1 MANCCGDTLCDT
13 DRPPEARWRLALWL
27 ALAINAGMFAI
38 EGAAGLLSGSA
49 ALQADALDFL
59 GDAANYG
66 ISLGVVGLALVWRA
80 RAALVKGATMLVFG
94 GWVAGATLWGVWRGE
109 TPTAEVMSVIGLAA
123 LIANVV
129 TAVMLFGFRKGDA
142 NMRSVW
148 ICSRNDAIGNL
159 AVMLAAWGVF
169 GTGTRW
175 PDLLVAAVMAGLAL
189 QGGLQV
195 IRHARVELK
204 TVRATPAPRPFKVE
218 SRHKP
223 VA

>member
-1 MANCCGDTLCDT
+1 MANCCGDTLCET
-13 DRPPEARWRLALWL
+13 DRPPEGRWRLALWL
-27 ALAINAGMFAI
+27 ALAINAGMFAV
-38 EGAAGLLSGSA
+38 EGVAGLLSGSA

-66 ISLGVVGLALVWRA
+66 ISLGVVGLALAWRA

-94 GWVAGATLWGVWRGE
+94 GWVVGATLWGVWRGE
-109 TPTAEVMSVIGLAA
+109 TPAAEVMGVIGLAA

-189 QGGLQV
+189 QGGWQV
-195 IRHARVELK
+195 IRHARAELK
-204 TVRATPAPRPFKVE
+204 TVRATPTPRPFKVE
-218 SRHKP
+218 SRRKP

>member
-1 MANCCGDTLCDT
+1 MG
-13 DRPPEARWRLALWL
+13 
-27 ALAINAGMFAI
+27 
-38 EGAAGLLSGSA
+38 
-49 ALQADALDFL
+49 
-59 GDAANYG
+59 
-66 ISLGVVGLALVWRA
+66 
-80 RAALVKGATMLVFG
+80 
-94 GWVAGATLWGVWRGE
+94 
-109 TPTAEVMSVIGLAA
+109 VIGLAA

-175 PDLLVAAVMAGLAL
+175 PDLLVAGIMAGLAL
-189 QGGLQV
+189 QGGGQV
-195 IRHARVELK
+195 IRHARAELK
-204 TVRATPAPRPFKVE
+204 TARATPTPRPFKVE
-218 SRHKP
+218 SRRKP

>member
-1 MANCCGDTLCDT
+1 MTNCCGDTLCET
-13 DRPPEARWRLALWL
+13 DRPPEGRWRLALWL
-27 ALAINAGMFAI
+27 ALAINAGMFAV
-38 EGAAGLLSGSA
+38 EGVAGLLSGSA
-49 ALQADALDFL
+49 SLQADALDFL

-80 RAALVKGATMLVFG
+80 RAALVKGATMLAFG

-109 TPTAEVMSVIGLAA
+109 TPGAEVMGLIGLVA

-129 TAVMLFGFRKGDA
+129 TAVMLFRFRNGDA

-148 ICSRNDAIGNL
+148 ICSRNDALGNL
-159 AVMLAAWGVF
+159 AVMLAALGVL

-175 PDLLVAAVMAGLAL
+175 PDLTVAAVMAGLAL
-189 QGGLQV
+189 QGGWQV
-195 IRHARVELK
+195 IRHARAELK
-204 TVRATPAPRPFKVE
+204 TARATRTSPRFKVE

-223 VA
+223 VG